1 VAKMP
6 HGSRDEPSS
15 VKSVSVYN
23 VGDYGNDLFLPFT
36 DVGLTETSITFSTAT
51 LTRDLDHSNQPL
63 DDFPA
68 VYSDTDTGVL
78 LNEGNDTAFSQTY
91 SYNPD
96 MTAVVYAVHLH
107 LPMAV
112 ICSAFTSGTVNVG
125 ALHLKITERSTNDR
139 LLYENTFQSGAANLT
154 GTGTSLYIFQQ
165 DVVETI
171 LVRKGNPI
179 DILIELVTVKTGT
192 NTRQEGIVNLAP
204 NIKTA
209 ILKRFTPAGIALHL
223 HADLSHADG
232 VYKYTKNRISQLG
245 QGV

>member
-1 VAKMP
+1 MP
-6 HGSRDEPSS
+6 HVNGEIEPSK
-15 VKSVSVYN
+15 VKSISVY
-23 VGDYGNDLFLPFT
+23 DTASYGKDLFLPFT

-51 LTRDLDHSNQPL
+51 ITRDTEDSNQPM

-68 VYSDTDTGVL
+68 IYSETDTGVL
-78 LNEGNDTAFSQTY
+78 QNKGNNTAFSQTY

-96 MTAVVYAVHLH
+96 MTAVLYALH
-107 LPMAV
+107 LVFPAAV
-112 ICSAFTSGTVNVG
+112 ICSSFTSGTLNVG

-154 GTGTSLYIFQQ
+154 GTGTSLHIFQQ

-179 DILIELVTVKTGT
+179 DILVELITVTTGT
-192 NTRQEGIVNLAP
+192 NTRQEGYVTPAP
-204 NIKTA
+204 YIKTA
-209 ILKRFTPAGIALHL
+209 VLKRFTPAGIALHL

-232 VYKYTKNRISQLG
+232 VYKYTKNRVSMLG
-245 QGV
+245 Q

>member
-6 HGSRDEPSS
+6 HIDERSEPSN

-23 VGDYGNDLFLPFT
+23 VGDYGEDLFLPFT

-51 LTRDLDHSNQPL
+51 VTRDLEDSNQPM

-68 VYSDTDTGVL
+68 VYSDTDTNVL

-96 MTAVVYAVHLH
+96 MTAIIYAIHLSF
-107 LPMAV
+107 PAAV
-112 ICSAFTSGTVNVG
+112 ICSAFTSGTLNIG

-154 GTGTSLYIFQQ
+154 GTGTSLHFFQR

-179 DILIELVTVKTGT
+179 DILVELVTVKTGT
-192 NTRQEGIVNLAP
+192 NTRQEGVVPLAP
-204 NIKTA
+204 YIKTA
-209 ILKRFTPAGIALHL
+209 VLKRFTPAGIALHL

-232 VYKYTKNRISQLG
+232 VYKYTKNRVSNLG
-245 QGV
+245 Q

>member
-1 VAKMP
+1 MP
-6 HGSRDEPSS
+6 HDSRLEPSS
-15 VKSVSVYN
+15 VKSVSVY
-23 VGDYGNDLFLPFT
+23 DTSSYGMDLFLPFT
-36 DVGLTETSITFSTAT
+36 DVGLTETSITFSTAVV
-51 LTRDLDHSNQPL
+51 TRDLDHSNQPM

-78 LNEGNDTAFSQTY
+78 LNEGNNTAFSQTY

-96 MTAVVYAVHLH
+96 MTAIIYAVHLH
-107 LPMAV
+107 FPAAV
-112 ICSAFTSGTVNVG
+112 ICSAFTSGTLNVG

-154 GTGTSLYIFQQ
+154 GTGTSLHIFQQ

-179 DILIELVTVKTGT
+179 DILVELVTVTTGT

-209 ILKRFTPAGIALHL
+209 VLKRFTPAGIALHL

-232 VYKYTKNRISQLG
+232 VYKYTKNRVSSLG
-245 QGV
+245 QGG

>member
-1 VAKMP
+1 MP
-6 HGSRDEPSS
+6 HENGEIQPSK

-36 DVGLTETSITFSTAT
+36 DVGLTETSITFSTAV
-51 LTRDLDHSNQPL
+51 LTRDTEDSNQPM

-68 VYSDTDTGVL
+68 VYSETDSGVV
-78 LNEGNDTAFSQTY
+78 LNEGNDSAFSQTY

-96 MTAVVYAVHLH
+96 MTAIIYALHLH
-107 LPMAV
+107 CPFAV
-112 ICSAFTSGTVNVG
+112 ICSAFTSGTLNVG

-154 GTGTSLYIFQQ
+154 GTGTSLHIFQQ

-179 DILIELVTVKTGT
+179 DILVELITVTTGT

-209 ILKRFTPAGIALHL
+209 VLKRFTPAGIALHL

-232 VYKYTKNRISQLG
+232 VYKYTKNRVSNLG
-245 QGV
+245 Q

>member
-1 VAKMP
+1 MP
-6 HGSRDEPSS
+6 HDTGEIQPSKI
-15 VKSVSVYN
+15 KSVSVYN
-23 VGDYGNDLFLPFT
+23 VGDYGVDNFLPFT
-36 DVGLTETSITFSTAT
+36 DVGLTETSITFSTAV
-51 LTRDLDHSNQPL
+51 LTRDTEDSNQPM

-68 VYSDTDTGVL
+68 VYSDTDTGVV

-96 MTAVVYAVHLH
+96 MTAIIYAIHLH
-107 LPMAV
+107 FPAAV
-112 ICSAFTSGTVNVG
+112 ICSAFTSGTLNVG
-125 ALHLKITERSTNDR
+125 ALHLKITERSTNNR

-154 GTGTSLYIFQQ
+154 GTGTSLHIFQQ

-179 DILIELVTVKTGT
+179 DILVELITVTTGT
-192 NTRQEGIVNLAP
+192 NTRQEGLVTLAP

-209 ILKRFTPAGIALHL
+209 VLKRFTPAGIALHL

-232 VYKYTKNRISQLG
+232 VYKYTKNRVSTLG
-245 QGV
+245 Q

>member
-1 VAKMP
+1 MP
-6 HGSRDEPSS
+6 HDTGEIEPSKI
-15 VKSVSVYN
+15 KSVSVYN
-23 VGDYGNDLFLPFT
+23 VGDYGNDMFLPFT

-51 LTRDLDHSNQPL
+51 LTRDTEDSNQPM

-78 LNEGNDTAFSQTY
+78 LNEGNDSAFSQTY

-96 MTAVVYAVHLH
+96 MTAIIYALHLH
-107 LPMAV
+107 FPAAV
-112 ICSAFTSGTVNVG
+112 ICSSFTSGTLNVG
-125 ALHLKITERSTNDR
+125 ALHLKITERSTNNR

-154 GTGTSLYIFQQ
+154 ATGTSLHIFQQ

-179 DILIELVTVKTGT
+179 DILVELITVTTGT

-209 ILKRFTPAGIALHL
+209 VLKRFTPAGIALHL

-232 VYKYTKNRISQLG
+232 VYKYTKNRVSNLG
-245 QGV
+245 Q

>member
-1 VAKMP
+1 VVKIP
-6 HGSRDEPSS
+6 HQDTTIEPSQ
-15 VKSVSVYN
+15 VKSLSVYN

-36 DVGLTETSITFSTAT
+36 DVGLTETAITFSTAT
-51 LTRDLDHSNQPL
+51 VTRDLDHSNQPM

-68 VYSDTDTGVL
+68 VYSDTDSGIL

-96 MTAVVYAVHLH
+96 MTAVIYALHLH
-107 LPMAV
+107 FPAAV
-112 ICSAFTSGTVNVG
+112 ICSAFTSGTLNVG
-125 ALHLKITERSTNDR
+125 ALHIKITERSTNDR

-154 GTGTSLYIFQQ
+154 GTGTSLHIFQQ

-179 DILIELVTVKTGT
+179 DILVELVTVTTGT
-192 NTRQEGIVNLAP
+192 NTRQEGIVNLTP

-209 ILKRFTPAGIALHL
+209 VLKRFTPAGIALHL

-232 VYKYTKNRISQLG
+232 VYKYSKNRISLLG
-245 QGV
+245 QS

>member
-6 HGSRDEPSS
+6 HTNGEIQPSK
-15 VKSVSVYN
+15 VKSISVY
-23 VGDYGNDLFLPFT
+23 DTASYGMDLFLPFT
-36 DVGLTETSITFSTAT
+36 DVGLTETSITFSTST
-51 LTRDLDHSNQPL
+51 VTRDLEDSNQPM

-68 VYSDTDTGVL
+68 VYSNVDTSVL
-78 LNEGNDTAFSQTY
+78 LNSGNDTAFSRTY

-96 MTAVVYAVHLH
+96 MTAIIYAIHLSF
-107 LPMAV
+107 PAAV
-112 ICSAFTSGTVNVG
+112 ICSAFTSGTLNVG

-154 GTGTSLYIFQQ
+154 GTGTSLHFFQR

-179 DILIELVTVKTGT
+179 DILVELITVKTGT
-192 NTRQEGIVNLAP
+192 NTRQEGVVALAP
-204 NIKTA
+204 YIKTA
-209 ILKRFTPAGIALHL
+209 VLKRFTPAGIALHL

-232 VYKYTKNRISQLG
+232 VYKYTKNRVSTLG
-245 QGV
+245 Q

>member
-1 VAKMP
+1 MAKLP
-6 HGSRDEPSS
+6 HTDVRSEPSS

-36 DVGLTETSITFSTAT
+36 DVGLTETAITFSTAT
-51 LTRDLDHSNQPL
+51 LTRDTEDSNQPM

-68 VYSDTDTGVL
+68 VYSDTDTNVL

-96 MTAVVYAVHLH
+96 MTAIIYALHLH
-107 LPMAV
+107 FPAAV
-112 ICSAFTSGTVNVG
+112 ICSAFTSGTLNVG
-125 ALHLKITERSTNDR
+125 ALHLKITERSTNNR
-139 LLYENTFQSGAANLT
+139 LLYENTFQSNAANLT
-154 GTGTSLYIFQQ
+154 GTGTSLHIFQR

-179 DILIELVTVKTGT
+179 DILVELVTVKTGT

-209 ILKRFTPAGIALHL
+209 VLKRFTPAGIALHL

-232 VYKYTKNRISQLG
+232 VYKYTKSRISSLG
-245 QGV
+245 Q